1 MDALGIVL
9 IVVVVVVLIV
19 VFWMI
24 GVSNRINRY
33 QVTIQ
38 ESKNT
43 VDIALAKRYDVLSDL
58 CATVKKFTDH
68 ESEIMGQL
76 IEVRQGGSI
85 ADTNAVI
92 ENQNQ
97 VMRQL
102 YAVGEDY
109 PELRSSTLYANLQ
122 GQIAEQNEYLAA
134 AKRTVNSNISLLN
147 QLAVTFPSS
156 IVAGMKGC
164 KNTEFLKEEDIEKKK
179 NASVANM
186 L

>member
-1 MDALGIVL
+1 MDTLEIVL
-9 IVVVVVVLIV
+9 LIAAVVVLIV

-38 ESKNT
+38 ESKST

-58 CATVKKFTDH
+58 CATAKKFTAY

-76 IEVRQGGSI
+76 
-85 ADTNAVI
+85 
-92 ENQNQ
+92 
-97 VMRQL
+97 
-102 YAVGEDY
+102 YAVGENY

-164 KNTEFLKEEDIEKKK
+164 KNIEF
-179 NASVANM
+179 
-186 L
+186 

>member
-1 MDALGIVL
+1 MDTLEIVL
-9 IVVVVVVLIV
+9 LIAAVVVLIV

-38 ESKNT
+38 ESKST
-43 VDIALAKRYDVLSDL
+43 VDIAFAKRYDVLSDL
-58 CATVKKFTDH
+58 CATAKKFTAY

-76 IEVRQGGSI
+76 
-85 ADTNAVI
+85 
-92 ENQNQ
+92 
-97 VMRQL
+97 
-102 YAVGEDY
+102 YAVGENY

-164 KNTEFLKEEDIEKKK
+164 KNIEFLEEESLEMKK
-179 NASVANM
+179 NVSVADM

>member
-1 MDALGIVL
+1 MNTLGSVL
-9 IVVVVVVLIV
+9 IVAAVVAFIV

-24 GVSNRINRY
+24 TVSNRINRY
-33 QVTIQ
+33 QVMIQ
-38 ESKNT
+38 ESKRT

-58 CATVKKFTDH
+58 CETVKKFTAY

-76 IEVRQGGSI
+76 ITVRQGGSI

-97 VMRQL
+97 VLRQV
-102 YAVGEDY
+102 YAVGENY

-122 GQIAEQNEYLAA
+122 AQIAEQNEYLAA

-164 KNTEFLKEEDIEKKK
+164 VNTEFLREENLEMKK

>member
-1 MDALGIVL
+1 MDTLEIVL
-9 IVVVVVVLIV
+9 LIAAVVVLIV

-38 ESKNT
+38 ESKST

-58 CATVKKFTDH
+58 CATAKKFTAY

-76 IEVRQGGSI
+76 
-85 ADTNAVI
+85 
-92 ENQNQ
+92 
-97 VMRQL
+97 
-102 YAVGEDY
+102 YAVGENY

-164 KNTEFLKEEDIEKKK
+164 KNIEFLEEESLEMKK
-179 NASVANM
+179 NVSVADM